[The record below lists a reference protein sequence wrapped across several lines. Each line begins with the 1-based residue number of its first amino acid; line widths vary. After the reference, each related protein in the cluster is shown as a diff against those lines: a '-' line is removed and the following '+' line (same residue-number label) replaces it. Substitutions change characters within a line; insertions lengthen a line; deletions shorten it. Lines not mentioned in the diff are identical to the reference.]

1 MNETLMT
8 VFTAVIAVST
18 VIYTIVTIKLW
29 KATMSSVDV
38 AKATVLMSYLTTL
51 AQEVEK
57 IKIDNPQ
64 AALLLQQVAML
75 VTEAAMER
83 FVEDVDLSKQPR
95 VPDSLNKLDGLL
107 RAQGIDPQ
115 AIPWFRP
122 IAEKMKAGH

>member
-57 IKIDNPQ
+57 IKIDRVWLFWND
-64 AALLLQQVAML
+64 A
-75 VTEAAMER
+75 
-83 FVEDVDLSKQPR
+83 PR
-95 VPDSLNKLDGLL
+95 L
-107 RAQGIDPQ
+107 GI
-115 AIPWFRP
+115 
-122 IAEKMKAGH
+122 

>member
-1 MNETLMT
+1 MT

-83 FVEDVDLSKQPR
+83 FVEDVNLSKQPR
-95 VPDSLNKLDGLL
+95 VRDSLNKLDGLL

-115 AIPWFRP
+115 TIPWFRP

>member
-18 VIYTIVTIKLW
+18 VIYTIVTIKLL

-83 FVEDVDLSKQPR
+83 FLEDVNLSKQPR
-95 VPDSLNKLDGLL
+95 VRDSLNKLDGLL

>member
-1 MNETLMT
+1 MT

-83 FVEDVDLSKQPR
+83 FVEDVNLSKQPR
-95 VPDSLNKLDGLL
+95 VRDSLNKLDGLL

>member
-64 AALLLQQVAML
+64 AALLLQQVAMM

-83 FVEDVDLSKQPR
+83 FVEDVNLSKQPR
-95 VPDSLNKLDGLL
+95 VRDSLNKLDGLL

-115 AIPWFRP
+115 TIPWFRP

>member
-83 FVEDVDLSKQPR
+83 FVEDVNLSKQPR
-95 VPDSLNKLDGLL
+95 VRDSLNKLDGLL

>member
-51 AQEVEK
+51 AQQVEK

-83 FVEDVDLSKQPR
+83 FVEDVNLSKQPR
-95 VPDSLNKLDGLL
+95 VRDSLNKLDGLL

-115 AIPWFRP
+115 AILWFRP

>member
-83 FVEDVDLSKQPR
+83 FVEDVNLSKQPR
-95 VPDSLNKLDGLL
+95 VRDSLNKLDGLL

-115 AIPWFRP
+115 TIPWFRP